1 MCFILLTKIRI
12 DNYQMLKIPKYPQQF
27 WLPKPYRNNLHL
39 LQRFPQE
46 SKMSKFAF
54 LEKIN
59 KPPRL
64 GRERVML
71 LHRTT
76 AHQSLPTTVGP
87 PPIGKN
93 RTVPNAPILDIF
105 LKSVNPM
112 LQLIPQMTNP
122 NLFI

>member
-1 MCFILLTKIRI
+1 MTKNGI
-12 DNYQMLKIPKYPQQF
+12 DNHQMLKIPKYPQQF
-27 WLPKPYRNNLHL
+27 WLPKPYRNNLRL

-59 KPPRL
+59 NPPRS
-64 GRERVML
+64 GRERVTL

-76 AHQSLPTTVGP
+76 AHRSLPTTVGP
-87 PPIGKN
+87 PPMPIGKN
-93 RTVPNAPILDIF
+93 RIVPNTPILDIF
-105 LKSVNPM
+105 LKPVNPM

-122 NLFI
+122 NYFI